1 MYQVPSSLVHLS
13 LTFMPFLSCV
23 YRVPAL
29 DLGKLVD
36 NDNTLTRPPDPYAQY
51 PTLHSPG
58 TASTVSWGTPIN
70 SPFALHYPTGRAKMG
85 AHGKP
90 ASGRVKEEP
99 KQKTAWDDPPVPDN
113 LPSPGEKYKAQYRQ
127 YQQERQQ
134 QVQGNVPLHGGGDA
148 QAGPIHSPKA
158 PANGDTQLDLQDQES
173 SEATLDQVEAM
184 QLTFTRQP
192 YSHRH
197 QQRKMDALTFTRQP
211 YSHRHQQRKM
221 DADDLREDRRKQMIV
236 EQDDLRED
244 RRKQMIVEQDDLR
257 EDRRKQMIV
266 EQLMDDLRE
275 DRRKQMIVEQVMV
288 DMLSRAVIS
297 DPEQD
302 RREATPDHPPPSPF
316 GFGPGNYTS
325 NRQHRR
331 DLHNT
336 KNGRDALR
344 ELHGFYFAV
353 DHSITVYE
361 FKQFGKRAQALPII
375 QRGVYYHHIGRR
387 KGRKITIKDLAI
399 GQNLSFDTKLQ
410 PSLPDS
416 IRQKPSV
423 ILRVI
428 DLDHN
433 AKDNLMEDMHLS
445 AQADHAFTNQEIQ
458 DLKVF
463 REVQG
468 ALQQRLRKR
477 GVRTVTGLGHHF
489 RKIDKSGD
497 GVLSKPELRE
507 ALRQNKMDVSPQQFE
522 SVWRILDQNEDGVLD
537 YGEFMR
543 TFIGEM
549 SEYRKALVR
558 KAYDKLDPNR
568 TGSINLSDMRKFYS
582 ARKHP
587 KVLSGEAKEED
598 MLNSFLDSFSHC
610 QDPRTVQYVEFEE
623 YYEGMS
629 IDVARD
635 DDFANILKNSWGI

>member
-1 MYQVPSSLVHLS
+1 MDFILHGRGTPRHNRGGSAGRGAQDRQQPDPMRVPSRQD
-13 LTFMPFLSCV
+13 TAIRPAE
-23 YRVPAL
+23 VPAL

-36 NDNTLTRPPDPYAQY
+36 NDNKLSRPPDPYAQY

-85 AHGKP
+85 AYGKP

-148 QAGPIHSPKA
+148 QPAPKHSPKA
-158 PANGDTQLDLQDQES
+158 PANGDTKLDLADQES

-192 YSHRH
+192 YSHRQ
-197 QQRKMDALTFTRQP
+197 QQRKMDA
-211 YSHRHQQRKM
+211 
-221 DADDLREDRRKQMIV
+221 E
-236 EQDDLRED
+236 
-244 RRKQMIVEQDDLR
+244 
-257 EDRRKQMIV
+257 
-266 EQLMDDLRE
+266 DLRE

-302 RREATPDHPPPSPF
+302 RREAAPDHPPPSPF

-336 KNGRDALR
+336 KVKTTTSETEELLSRRLRFGARFLTRNGRDALR

-353 DHSITVYE
+353 DHSLTVYE

-375 QRGVYYHHIGRR
+375 QRGIYYHHIGRR

-399 GQNLSFDTKLQ
+399 GQNLSFDPKVQ
-410 PSLPDS
+410 PSIPDS

-423 ILRVI
+423 VLRVT

-468 ALQQRLRKR
+468 ALQERLRKR
-477 GVRTVTGLGHHF
+477 GVRSVTSLGHHF

-497 GVLSKPELRE
+497 GALSKAELKD
-507 ALRQNKMDVSPQQFE
+507 ALKGNKMDVSPQQFE

-568 TGSINLSDMRKFYS
+568 TGSIKLSDMRKFYN

-587 KVLSGEAKEED
+587 KVLSGEASEEE

-610 QDPRTVQYVEFEE
+610 
-623 YYEGMS
+623 
-629 IDVARD
+629 
-635 DDFANILKNSWGI
+635 

>member
-1 MYQVPSSLVHLS
+1 MDFILHGRGTPRHNRGGGAGRGGQDRQQPDPVRAPSRHDTASR
-13 LTFMPFLSCV
+13 PAE
-23 YRVPAL
+23 VPAL

-85 AHGKP
+85 AYGKP

-134 QVQGNVPLHGGGDA
+134 QVQGNVPLHGGGEA
-148 QAGPIHSPKA
+148 QAAPMHSPKA

-197 QQRKMDALTFTRQP
+197 QQRKMDA
-211 YSHRHQQRKM
+211 
-221 DADDLREDRRKQMIV
+221 
-236 EQDDLRED
+236 
-244 RRKQMIVEQDDLR
+244 
-257 EDRRKQMIV
+257 
-266 EQLMDDLRE
+266 DDLRE

-336 KNGRDALR
+336 KVKTTTSQTEELLSRRLRFGARFLTRNGRDALR

-353 DHSITVYE
+353 DHSLTVYE

-497 GVLSKPELRE
+497 GVLSKPELKE

-587 KVLSGEAKEED
+587 KVLAGEAKEEE

>member
-1 MYQVPSSLVHLS
+1 
-13 LTFMPFLSCV
+13 MPFLFCIC
-23 YRVPAL
+23 RVPAL

-36 NDNTLTRPPDPYAQY
+36 NDNKLSRPPDPYAQY

-85 AHGKP
+85 AYGKP

-148 QAGPIHSPKA
+148 QPEPKHSPKA
-158 PANGDTQLDLQDQES
+158 PANVDIKLDLVDQES

-184 QLTFTRQP
+184 QLTFTRHLKCSFFSP
-192 YSHRH
+192 PPP
-197 QQRKMDALTFTRQP
+197 DLTLWIRSPARRPLTRWRP
-211 YSHRHQQRKM
+211 CS
-221 DADDLREDRRKQMIV
+221 E
-236 EQDDLRED
+236 
-244 RRKQMIVEQDDLR
+244 
-257 EDRRKQMIV
+257 
-266 EQLMDDLRE
+266 DLRE

-336 KNGRDALR
+336 KVKTTTSETEELLSRRLRFGARFLTRNGRDALR

-353 DHSITVYE
+353 DHSLTVYE

-375 QRGVYYHHIGRR
+375 QRGIYYHHISRR

-399 GQNLSFDTKLQ
+399 GQNLSFDTKVQ

-423 ILRVI
+423 VLRVT

-433 AKDNLMEDMHLS
+433 AKDILMEDMHLS

-468 ALQQRLRKR
+468 ALQERLRKR
-477 GVRTVTGLGHHF
+477 GVRSVTSLGHHF

-497 GVLSKPELRE
+497 GALSKAELKD
-507 ALRQNKMDVSPQQFE
+507 ALKGNKMDVSPQQFE

-568 TGSINLSDMRKFYS
+568 TGSIKLSDMRKFYN

-587 KVLSGEAKEED
+587 KVLSGEASEEE

-610 QDPRTVQYVEFEE
+610 QDHRNVQYVEFEE

-629 IDVARD
+629 IDVSRD